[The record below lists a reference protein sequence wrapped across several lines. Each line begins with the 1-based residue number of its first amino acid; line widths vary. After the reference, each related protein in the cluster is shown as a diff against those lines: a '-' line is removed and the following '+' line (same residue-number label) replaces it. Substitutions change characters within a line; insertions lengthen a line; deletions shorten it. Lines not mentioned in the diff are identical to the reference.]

1 MKHTLFVL
9 IALCIAAFAFAEP
22 AEFAVKGFTF
32 TFDVTV
38 PGSAEATFVL
48 MTGDVSGWWDHHMS
62 DQPKA
67 LYIEPKPGG
76 GFYEIFDE
84 AGHGVRHAE
93 VTYAEQGKRLRMEG
107 PLGLAG
113 RAFHMVTTWDYEA
126 AGDSTRVTCTVNMS
140 GQIDAEKAAVV
151 EGVWKHFLIEQFK
164 PWAEGKKNQKTKN

>member
-38 PGSAEATFVL
+38 PGSAEATFDL

-62 DQPKA
+62 
-67 LYIEPKPGG
+67 
-76 GFYEIFDE
+76 
-84 AGHGVRHAE
+84 R
-93 VTYAEQGKRLRMEG
+93 GKRLRMEG